1 MTGQLVPTF
10 SLPAVQVVSDSAL
23 RHKGKTIIIFFDAR
37 GAEFCKKRLQAVQV
51 ILPQLQAQ
59 GHRVFGISTDD
70 DLAKTASWAREI
82 GVEFPLLSDVG
93 GSVSGSFGLLNSLN
107 GRSERALAVIEQ
119 GRIIHRETV
128 ASTEVPDAVLRLT
141 K

>member
-1 MTGQLVPTF
+1 MTDQLLPAF
-10 SLPAVQVVSDSAL
+10 SLPAVQIVTESAMQ
-23 RHKGKTIIIFFDAR
+23 HKGKTIVIFFDVR
-37 GAEFCKKRLQAVQV
+37 GAEFCKNRLQAIQA

-70 DLAKTASWAREI
+70 DLGKTAAWAREI

-93 GSVSGSFGLLNSLN
+93 GSVSESFGLLNSLN
-107 GRSERALAVIEQ
+107 GRSERALAIIKQ
-119 GRIIHRETV
+119 GSIIHRETV
-128 ASTEVPDAVLRLT
+128 TSTEVPHAVLELT